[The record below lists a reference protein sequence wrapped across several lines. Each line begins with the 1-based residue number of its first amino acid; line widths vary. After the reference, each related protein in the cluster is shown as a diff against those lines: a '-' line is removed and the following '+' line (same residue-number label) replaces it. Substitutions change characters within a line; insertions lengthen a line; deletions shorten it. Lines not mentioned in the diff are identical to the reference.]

1 MLRRIFVVLLV
12 GSMALAACGG
22 DDDGG
27 GGSDGDAGGDGGDG
41 AVDVFGSAECLEAT
55 QAMAAAAAAVPQ
67 SLGGDAASLE
77 DSISQL
83 EAFASAAP
91 EEIREDLQTVYEG
104 YASVARALQESG
116 FDPSSGQAPPPEV
129 LAALQAAAAE
139 LDAQDFRDAVDR
151 VNAWFES
158 ECGA

>member
-1 MLRRIFVVLLV
+1 MLRRIFVLLLV

-27 GGSDGDAGGDGGDG
+27 DGSDGGGDGGDG
-41 AVDVFGSAECLEAT
+41 AVGAFGSGECLEAT
-55 QAMAAAAAAVPQ
+55 QAMAAAAAAIPQ

-158 ECGA
+158 ECGD

>member
-1 MLRRIFVVLLV
+1 MLRRFLALLLV
-12 GSMALAACGG
+12 GSMVLVACGG

-27 GGSDGDAGGDGGDG
+27 GGDGGGGDGGNG
-41 AVDVFGSAECLEAT
+41 AIEDLFDSEGCLEAT

-67 SLGGDAASLE
+67 SLGGDAGGLE

-104 YASVARALQESG
+104 YASVARALEESG
-116 FDPSSGQAPPPEV
+116 FDPASGEAPGPEAI
-129 LAALQAAAAE
+129 AALQAAASE

>member
-1 MLRRIFVVLLV
+1 MLRRIFVLVLV

-22 DDDGG
+22 GDD
-27 GGSDGDAGGDGGDG
+27 GGSDGGGDGGNG
-41 AVDVFGSAECLEAT
+41 AVDAFASGECLEAA
-55 QAMAAAAAAVPQ
+55 QAMAAAASAVPA

-91 EEIREDLQTVYEG
+91 EEIREDLQAVYEG
-104 YASVARALQESG
+104 YASVARALEESG
-116 FDPSSGQAPPPEV
+116 FDPTSGEAPPPEA
-129 LAALQAAAAE
+129 LAALQAAASE